1 MNCKLCQKEFERYLE
16 GNLPESTILQVEEH
30 LNECAPCNEEFRFL
44 KLAEN
49 VISEEKELESDP
61 FLVTRVM
68 ALIEQMEQKP
78 KNYVF
83 DRIFGKV
90 LKPALI
96 TVTLTVAILLGIVA
110 GSLNN
115 PVDQL
120 IQIPDEIS
128 YMDDAFIES
137 LDLFLNE

>member
-1 MNCKLCQKEFERYLE
+1 MDCKLCQEEIERYLE
-16 GNLPESTILQVEEH
+16 GSLPEGTKFKVAEH
-30 LNECAPCNEEFRFL
+30 LKECAKCNGEFMFL
-44 KLAEN
+44 KLADK
-49 VISEEKELESDP
+49 VICEEKELESDP

-68 ALIEQMEQKP
+68 ALIENVEQKP
-78 KNYVF
+78 GYYVF
-83 DRIFGKV
+83 SRIFGKA

-96 TVTLTVAILLGIVA
+96 TVTLTVALLLGIVA

-120 IQIPDEIS
+120 IQIPDELS

-137 LDLFLNE
+137 LEFYLNE